1 MNCLT
6 HGFRSLCSSQSSFI
20 INFNSSHFNPATL
33 KRPAK
38 GKVVLFCL
46 PPNTTH
52 KTQPLDKGC
61 FAPLKRYWREECHAY
76 ISANKRKVITRF
88 QFSELFSKAW
98 KKGMTANNIKAGF
111 RTTGIY
117 PYNPEAVIQR
127 KAASPPPSLCERTRL
142 KYILFFS
149 PATPRHRRV
158 RCTSPD
164 SSLVAQE
171 SVSSYEICVSS
182 SVMSDDSNTDIT
194 LNDFTKEELT
204 RFQKKK
210 EEGYNIPGDKRC

>member
-1 MNCLT
+1 MVSEPFL
-6 HGFRSLCSSQSSFI
+6 SLCSSQSSFLDG
-20 INFNSSHFNPATL
+20 NSSHFNPATL
-33 KRPAK
+33 KRAAEE
-38 GKVVLFCL
+38 KVVVFCL

-61 FAPLKRYWREECHAY
+61 FAPLKRYWSHAY
-76 ISANKRKVITRF
+76 FSANKRKVITRF

-127 KAASPPPSLCERTRL
+127 KAASPPPSLCQRTGL
-142 KYILFFS
+142 KYIPFFS

-171 SVSSYEICVSS
+171 SVSSCVSS
-182 SVMSDDSNTDIT
+182 SVMSDDSNTDMI
-194 LNDFTKEELT
+194 LQRRNLLDF
-204 RFQKKK
+204 
-210 EEGYNIPGDKRC
+210 KRGRL